1 MVCVQDIYPLFE
13 KHPIFCFAAVCGTVL
28 FGFQLLLTCM
38 GLIDFEAAER
48 LSKHAL
54 TGFLMLFGWTG
65 LGCSE
70 ELHFSLMASTMIA
83 FCCGILSIVVV
94 GYIFKWAKILKNPGN
109 VFQIEE
115 LIGRQATVY
124 HRIGIEIPGKI
135 TLSLNEI
142 TYEVDAISNNREEIP
157 SFTEVLIIKKID
169 PNTVS
174 VIPR

>member
-1 MVCVQDIYPLFE
+1 MLCAQNIYTLFDKHPLF
-13 KHPIFCFAAVCGTVL
+13 CFSALCGTVL
-28 FGFQLLLTCM
+28 FGFQLLFTLL

-65 LGCSE
+65 LGCTE
-70 ELHFSLMASTMIA
+70 ELHFSALVSTMIA
-83 FCCGILSIVVV
+83 FGLGILSIIVI

-124 HRIGIEIPGKI
+124 HRIAVKNPGKI

-142 TYEVDAISNNREEIP
+142 TYEVDAISNNEEEIP

-169 PNTVS
+169 QNTVL